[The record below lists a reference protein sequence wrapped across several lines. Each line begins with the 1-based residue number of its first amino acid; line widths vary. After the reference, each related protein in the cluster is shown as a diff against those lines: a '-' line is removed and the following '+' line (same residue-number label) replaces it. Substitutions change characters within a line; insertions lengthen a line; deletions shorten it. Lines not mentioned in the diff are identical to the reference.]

1 MPTRITALTG
11 APATTADLQRRA
23 RLYEAIL
30 SATPDLV
37 YVFDLD
43 HRFTYA
49 NQALLDMWG
58 KTWTEAIGKNCL
70 ELGYEPWHAEMHD
83 REIDDVIAS
92 KKPIRGE
99 VPFTGVNGTRIYDYI
114 FVPVYDDEGNFE
126 AVAGTTRDVTERK
139 EFEREQELF
148 AGELQHRVKNTLA
161 VVRAIA
167 QQTFGGSPKFND
179 FSGRVVSLG
188 KGLDVLVQKS
198 WAAAPLRELLQT
210 ILAAHE
216 SVDSG
221 RVQFDGP
228 DFMVRPRSVVAL
240 SLALNELATN
250 ALKYGALSNGAGAL
264 AIAWT
269 VEGGRFRLTWT
280 ESGGP
285 EVREPEKKG
294 FGSRLIEQSLAQEIG
309 GGVVVHYL
317 PAGVVCVIDAS
328 LDAIATEPPQRSG
341 A

>member
-1 MPTRITALTG
+1 M
-11 APATTADLQRRA
+11 

-37 YVFDLD
+37 YVFDID

-58 KTWTEAIGKNCL
+58 KTWAEAIGKNCL

-83 REIDDVIAS
+83 REIEDVIAN
-92 KKPIRGE
+92 KRPIRGE

-114 FVPVYDDEGNFE
+114 FVPVYDQDGNVE
-126 AVAGTTRDVTERK
+126 AVAGTTRDVTARK
-139 EFEREQELF
+139 EFEQKQELF
-148 AGELQHRVKNTLA
+148 NGELQHRVKNTLA

-167 QQTFGGSPKFND
+167 QQTFGGSAKFND

-198 WAAAPLRELLQT
+198 WAAAPLRELLET
-210 ILAAHE
+210 ILSAHQFGE
-216 SVDSG
+216 RG
-221 RVQFDGP
+221 RVHIDGP
-228 DFMVRPRSVVAL
+228 NFLVRPRSVVAL
-240 SLALNELATN
+240 SLAINELATN
-250 ALKYGALSNGAGAL
+250 ALKYGALSNETGSL

-269 VEGGRFRLTWT
+269 VDDDRFRMTWT

-285 EVREPEKKG
+285 EVKPPEQKG
-294 FGSRLIEQSLAQEIG
+294 FGSRLIEQSLAQEVG
-309 GGVVVHYL
+309 GAVEVQYL
-317 PAGVVCVIDAS
+317 PSGVVCVI
-328 LDAIATEPPQRSG
+328 EPVLMRSQRNRRSG
-341 A
+341 QVRKGRSAICASGRCAS